1 MIEIGDTVHLE
12 YIEENQLKIAK
23 SKAVSIENGE
33 LLIAYPVDV
42 HTGRTVIL
50 HHDTEVTVEFVGKD
64 EVPYR
69 FSSRMKGKVK
79 DKLQMIRLEVP
90 PREKM
95 KRIQRRQYVR
105 TDAVLDVLVEPADEK
120 DKFHTLSYNI
130 SAGGIALILV
140 GDYSFQHGDTL
151 RLFISLQEE
160 EKTHQIK
167 ADAVV
172 RRVFD
177 DSKTGKRKMTLEYS
191 EISAGDQQLLLQ
203 YCIRRQLNKRRK
215 ARLE

>member
-1 MIEIGDTVHLE
+1 MIEIGETVHLE
-12 YIEENQLKIAK
+12 YIEENDLKIAK

-42 HTGRTVIL
+42 NTGRTVIL
-50 HHDTEVTVEFVGKD
+50 HQNIEVTVEFVGKD

-69 FSSRMKGKVK
+69 FSSRIKGKVK
-79 DKLQMIRLEVP
+79 DKLQMICLEMP

-120 DKFHTLSYNI
+120 DGFHTLSYNI
-130 SAGGIALILV
+130 SAGGIALIV
-140 GDYSFQHGDTL
+140 TDGYSFQHGDTL
-151 RLFISLQEE
+151 RLFISLQDG
-160 EKTHQIK
+160 EKTNQIE

-172 RRVFD
+172 RRVYN
-177 DSKTGKRKMTLEYS
+177 DSKSGKRKMTLEYS
-191 EISAGDQQLLLQ
+191 EISASDQQLLLQ

-215 ARLE
+215 GRLE